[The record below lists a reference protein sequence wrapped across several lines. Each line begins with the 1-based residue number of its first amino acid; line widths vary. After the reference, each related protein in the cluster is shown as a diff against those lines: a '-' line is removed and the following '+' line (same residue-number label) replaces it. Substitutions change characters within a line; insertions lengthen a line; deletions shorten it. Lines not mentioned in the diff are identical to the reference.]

1 MASASY
7 GLRHPASASCL
18 GRHLR
23 LAGRCP
29 NNSSLFPPLAAVV
42 VVAGHLQRKIHFYF
56 RVCRGLR
63 AAPNTFSQVGSL
75 RQTAF
80 CCCQPSAA
88 ARQKEHEL
96 PRTARRASDLKS
108 AEHKKSFSAATWIF
122 CMEPNSF
129 GVTRGVQPLVRASRA
144 SKVAGAFLVLFWHA
158 KENVSGGEPLYKSH
172 PTYPTRKCSAWEHY
186 SRLICSPESSARI
199 SAPVAGRLRTR

>member
-1 MASASY
+1 M
-7 GLRHPASASCL
+7 
-18 GRHLR
+18 
-23 LAGRCP
+23 
-29 NNSSLFPPLAAVV
+29 
-42 VVAGHLQRKIHFYF
+42 
-56 RVCRGLR
+56 
-63 AAPNTFSQVGSL
+63 

-172 PTYPTRKCSAWEHY
+172 PTYPTRKCKSEKAAKAAGSFLSKFRRSGAPVRSTGAEQGVPDSFAKESSPLPANQ
-186 SRLICSPESSARI
+186 SRLICSPSSSARI